1 MENCDGACNT
11 ELLEA
16 GTAAVF
22 AMPVGVLTAIET
34 THVSPFR
41 ALTSTRV

>member
-1 MENCDGACNT
+1 MVNCDGVGNT

-16 GTAAVF
+16 GAVAVF
-22 AMPVGVLTAIET
+22 AMPVGVLTATEMT
-34 THVSPFR
+34 RVSLVR

>member
-34 THVSPFR
+34 TRVSPVR